1 MLLTTHNVIFYS
13 RIIETEVG
21 VSILIFLG
29 AGASK
34 PFGIK
39 TMQDLTED
47 LVKQMRDK
55 GHGETIDNIVKS
67 LKQFNLTPDF
77 ESIYT
82 ILEALVNPE
91 QGIRYGGPFTAF
103 VAYISKGIG
112 QIKAHPE
119 FEETLRDFRSL
130 IYNACTM
137 QSGVI
142 EKNRRIY
149 DQLFEIEA
157 QIPGGRGEVRR
168 LSPSVGYSGETST
181 NVPIVNTIVTTN
193 YDMSIELYHRLI
205 SFPLAD
211 GFSPTP
217 DYFVKQ
223 MDLAS
228 YTRAPRV
235 GFAGRWL
242 IKLHGSIWQFKQ
254 GNRII
259 KTIEDPKKSSLDI
272 KIDEE
277 MLIYPIGEKPML
289 RNPYYS
295 FYKIFKEQE
304 WLRMVAIGYSFRDEP
319 VNIAIAEN
327 LEKAKGAT
335 LIVLNPDPEKVLQN
349 FGSAASTF
357 DDSIIRVSGKFGDE
371 KVFERLKEAVNVV
384 GWQHYQRRIWERFKE
399 RVGKS
404 P

>member
-1 MLLTTHNVIFYS
+1 
-13 RIIETEVG
+13 
-21 VSILIFLG
+21 
-29 AGASK
+29 
-34 PFGIK
+34 
-39 TMQDLTED
+39 MQDLTED

-55 GHGETIDNIVKS
+55 GHGETIDNILKS

-91 QGIRYGGPFTAF
+91 RGIRYSGPFTAF
-103 VAYISKGIG
+103 VAFVSKGIER
-112 QIKAHPE
+112 IKAHPE

-130 IYNACTM
+130 IYDACTI

-142 EKNRRIY
+142 EKNKKIY
-149 DQLFEIEA
+149 DQLFGIQVLTPQQRTE
-157 QIPGGRGEVRR
+157 RR
-168 LSPSVGYSGETST
+168 KLSPSVGFIGETT
-181 NVPIVNTIVTTN
+181 ENVPITNTIVTTN

-205 SFPLAD
+205 SLPLAD

-217 DYFVKQ
+217 DYFIKQ
-223 MDLAS
+223 LDLAS
-228 YTRAPRV
+228 YTRTRGV
-235 GFAGRWL
+235 NRHGRWL

-289 RNPYYS
+289 KNPYYS

-304 WLRMVAIGYSFRDEP
+304 WFRMIAIGYSFRDEP

-327 LEKAKGAT
+327 LGKVEDAT
-335 LIVLNPDPEKVLQN
+335 LIVLNPEPEKVIQN
-349 FGSAASTF
+349 FGPVASRF
-357 DDSIIRVSGKFGDE
+357 DDRIIRVPGEFGDE
-371 KVFERLKEAVNVV
+371 RVLERLKDAVDVV
-384 GWQHYQRRIWERFKE
+384 SWKHYQRRIWERFKE
-399 RVGKS
+399 RVG
-404 P
+404 

>member
-1 MLLTTHNVIFYS
+1 M
-13 RIIETEVG
+13 
-21 VSILIFLG
+21 IFLG

-47 LVKQMRDK
+47 LVKQMRNK
-55 GHGETIDNIVKS
+55 GHGETIDNILKS

-82 ILEALVNPE
+82 ILEALVSPE
-91 QGIRYGGPFTAF
+91 QGIRYSGPFTAF
-103 VAYISKGIG
+103 VAYVCKGIE

-130 IYNACTM
+130 IYNACTI

-142 EKNRRIY
+142 EDNKKIY
-149 DQLFEIEA
+149 DQLFDVKARTPKGRREA
-157 QIPGGRGEVRR
+157 RK
-168 LSPSVGYSGETST
+168 LSPSVGYDREAST
-181 NVPIVNTIVTTN
+181 DVPIVNTIVTTN
-193 YDMSIELYHRLI
+193 YDMSIELYHRLL
-205 SFPLAD
+205 SLPLAD

-217 DYFVKQ
+217 DYFIKQ
-223 MDLAS
+223 LDLAS
-228 YTRAPRV
+228 YTGTSGV
-235 GFAGRWL
+235 GLGGRWL

-304 WLRMVAIGYSFRDEP
+304 WLRMIAIGYSFRDEP

-327 LEKAKGAT
+327 LEKVEDAT
-335 LIVLNPDPEKVLQN
+335 LIVLNPEPEKVIQN
-349 FGSAASTF
+349 FGPAASRF
-357 DDSIIRVSGKFGDE
+357 DDRIIRVSGEFGDE
-371 KVFERLKEAVNVV
+371 KVIERLKEAVNVV
-384 GWQHYQRRIWERFKE
+384 GWKHYQRRIWERFKE
-399 RVGKS
+399 RVG
-404 P
+404 